1 MHLNYLTT
9 FDTHNLKHSDHIL
22 EDMLVRAN
30 CDSIRHLIMQ
40 RNHKNHIGSPC
51 KSVFDFLSAMKKTR
65 QMQAHILFLTRI
77 EIPALVDNFELKT
90 LSRGGELRIEIL
102 SQGLGRL

>member
-9 FDTHNLKHSDHIL
+9 FVTHSLKHSDHIL
-22 EDMLVRAN
+22 EDML
-30 CDSIRHLIMQ
+30 DMIRNLIMR

-51 KSVFDFLSAMKKTR
+51 KSVFDFLLAMKKTR

-77 EIPALVDNFELKT
+77 EIPALLGSFELKT
-90 LSRGGELRIEIL
+90 LSRGGEL
-102 SQGLGRL
+102 